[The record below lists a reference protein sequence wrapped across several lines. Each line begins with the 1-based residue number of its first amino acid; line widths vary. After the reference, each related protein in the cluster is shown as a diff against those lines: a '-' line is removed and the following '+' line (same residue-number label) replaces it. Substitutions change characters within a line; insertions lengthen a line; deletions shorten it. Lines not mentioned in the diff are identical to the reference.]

1 MAEIH
6 PNDIGLATFADVGD
20 VEKLKTSAKNL
31 VDALNEIY
39 QNGTQGGGSAFGEQC
54 YVDGENNIILGENN
68 IVCGNNNF
76 IIGSDNII
84 VGDNINMIAS
94 EKQKYQSME
103 IGFDNYDTETGKI
116 QVYIYAE
123 NQNNIPF
130 KVGDKLVFSIGISWT
145 NSDWSDWLTVTSPK
159 KIVEILEVNTDE
171 NYIRITT
178 DVGISTDPPDETH
191 TVKNY
196 QYISTFI
203 PLTDE
208 YKIIASKSSISFG
221 GTSSGAS
228 SFTGCDGAAS
238 GAYSFAAN
246 SANAKGRYAAA
257 FGTSTA
263 GEEYSFAVGSSSAH
277 GEKSVALNASSAY
290 APYSLAVGNYSR
302 AYARALKCT
311 NVNWTNK
318 TLTIDSKY
326 SLTGIKSGD
335 RIIFRCFNSI
345 NTIIFSQLT
354 VKSTSG
360 NTIYLTDDASPG
372 GAGQYA
378 HQLFPDGIIFVQN
391 GNSSYATSSVA
402 GGCYGMATGKYSF
415 ADGYHVISAAD
426 NAVTF
431 GKYGINTDA
440 CSIAL
445 ANGAAIKT
453 PGLAFK
459 VLSDGSVH
467 ADKEYTSPCADY
479 AEYFEWADGNPNN
492 EDRAGYFVKLKDGKI
507 VLCEDFDTP
516 LGIVSATPAIIG
528 DSGEMHWQ
536 GKFLTDDFGRIQYH
550 DVTVPAETDEDGN
563 IVTEEHIETQPIL
576 NPQWNPE
583 QEYIPRKDRAE
594 WSAVGVLG
602 KLIVYDDGTLQS
614 GDICRCGDGGK
625 AVKSIENGYTVL
637 KRVSDDKV
645 LIWFKG

>member
-39 QNGTQGGGSAFGEQC
+39 QNGTQGGSFGQQW

-68 IVCGNNNF
+68 LVYGNNNF
-76 IIGSDNII
+76 IIGSDNIV
-84 VGDNINMIAS
+84 VGDNINMIANG
-94 EKQKYQSME
+94 KQKYNAMD
-103 IGFDNYDTETGKI
+103 IGYDSFDTETGKI
-116 QVYIYAE
+116 YYYIYSD
-123 NQNNIPF
+123 NQTDIPL
-130 KVGDKLVFSIGISWT
+130 KAGDKLVFSVNLNWT
-145 NSDWSDWLTVTSPK
+145 NSDWSDWLTVESPK

-178 DVGISTDPPDETH
+178 DIGISTEPPDETH
-191 TVKNY
+191 TVKDY
-196 QYISTFI
+196 QYINTFI
-203 PLTDE
+203 PLIDE
-208 YKIIASKSSISFG
+208 YKITAGNSSISFG
-221 GTSSGAS
+221 GTASGVS
-228 SFTGCDGAAS
+228 SFTGCAGTAS
-238 GAYSFAAN
+238 GAYSFSAN
-246 SANAKGRYAAA
+246 SANAKGRYSA
-257 FGTSTA
+257 
-263 GEEYSFAVGSSSAH
+263 AVGSSTAGGDYGFAACSSAAG
-277 GEKSVALNASSAY
+277 GEKSAALNSSYAY
-290 APYSLAVGNYSR
+290 APYSLTAGNYSR
-302 AYARALKCT
+302 VYARALKCT

-318 TLTIDSKY
+318 TLTIDSSY
-326 SLTGIKSGD
+326 SLAGIKSGD
-335 RIIFRCFNSI
+335 TIIFRCFNCI

-354 VKSTSG
+354 VKSISG
-360 NTIYLTDDASPG
+360 NIIYLTDDAYAG
-372 GAGQYA
+372 GAGSYI
-378 HQLFPDGIIFVQN
+378 HQLFPDGIIFVQSA
-391 GNSSYATSSVA
+391 GTSYATSSVA
-402 GGCYGMATGKYSF
+402 GGCYGMAAGKYSL

-431 GKYGINTDA
+431 GKYGVNEDA

-445 ANGAAIKT
+445 ANGTAVKT

-459 VLSDGSVH
+459 ALSDGSVH

-507 VLCEDFDTP
+507 VLCEDFDAP

-536 GKFLTDDFGRIQYH
+536 GKYVTDDFGRIQYH
-550 DVTVPAETDEDGN
+550 DVTVPAEIDEDGN

-576 NPQWNPE
+576 NPDWNPE
-583 QEYIPRKDRAE
+583 QKYIPRKDRPE

>member
-130 KVGDKLVFSIGISWT
+130 KVKDKLVFSISISWT

-171 NYIRITT
+171 NYIKITT

-221 GTSSGAS
+221 GTSSGVS

-402 GGCYGMATGKYSF
+402 GGCYGMATGKYSL

-431 GKYGINTDA
+431 GKYGVNEDA

-445 ANGAAIKT
+445 ANGTAIKT

-492 EDRAGYFVKLKDGKI
+492 EDRVGYFVKLKDGKI
-507 VLCEDFDTP
+507 VLCNDFDTP

-576 NPQWNPE
+576 NPDWNPNL
-583 QEYIPRKDRAE
+583 EYIPRKDRAE

-602 KLIVYDDGTLQS
+602 KLIVYDDGTLQN

>member
-39 QNGTQGGGSAFGEQC
+39 QNGTQGGGSAFGEQW

-76 IIGSDNII
+76 IIGSDNIV
-84 VGDNINMIAS
+84 VGDNITMIAS
-94 EKQKYQSME
+94 KKYKYGSVN
-103 IGFDNYDTETGKI
+103 IGYENFDTETGI
-116 QVYIYAE
+116 IPYYIYSDE
-123 NQNNIPF
+123 QTDTTL
-130 KVGDKLVFSIGISWT
+130 KVGDKLVFSLGLTWVDSGW
-145 NSDWSDWLTVTSPK
+145 NDWLTIESPK

-171 NYIRITT
+171 KYIRITT
-178 DVGISTDPPDETH
+178 DIGISTEPPDETH
-191 TVKNY
+191 TVKDY

-203 PLTDE
+203 PLIDA
-208 YKIIASKSSISFG
+208 YKLIAGESSISFG
-221 GTSSGAS
+221 GTSGGAS
-228 SFTGCDGAAS
+228 SFSGCSGSAG

-246 SANAKGRYAAA
+246 SANAKGRNAAA
-257 FGTSTA
+257 LCSSTA
-263 GEEYSFAVGSSSAH
+263 EGEYSFSAGSSCAY
-277 GEKSVALNASSAY
+277 GEKTAALNSSYAY
-290 APYSLAVGNYSR
+290 APYSFSAGNYSR
-302 AYARALKCT
+302 VYARALKCT
-311 NVNWTNK
+311 NLNWKDK
-318 TLTIDSKY
+318 TLTIDPKY
-326 SLTGIKSGD
+326 SLAGIKSGD
-335 RIIFRCFNSI
+335 TIVLRCFNCI
-345 NTIIFSQLT
+345 NTIIFSQVK
-354 VKSTSG
+354 VKSISG
-360 NTIYLTDDASPG
+360 NTIYMPDDTYAG
-372 GAGQYA
+372 GAGSYIQ
-378 HQLFPDGIIFVQN
+378 QLFPDGIIFVQSS
-391 GNSSYATSSVA
+391 NSSYATSSAA

-445 ANGAAIKT
+445 ANGTAIKT

-492 EDRAGYFVKLKDGKI
+492 EDRAGYFVKLKDDKI
-507 VLCEDFDTP
+507 VLCEDFDIP
-516 LGIVSATPAIIG
+516 LGIISATPAIIG

-536 GKFLTDDFGRIQYH
+536 GKFLTDEFGRIQYH

-563 IVTEEHIETQPIL
+563 TITEEHIETQPIL
-576 NPQWNPE
+576 NPDWNPE
-583 QEYIPRKDRAE
+583 QEYIPRKDRPE
-594 WSAVGVLG
+594 WSAIGVLG

-614 GDICRCGDGGK
+614 GDICRCGDDGK
-625 AVKSIENGYTVL
+625 AVKSIESGYTVL
-637 KRVSDDKV
+637 KRVSDDKI

>member
-1 MAEIH
+1 M
-6 PNDIGLATFADVGD
+6 
-20 VEKLKTSAKNL
+20 
-31 VDALNEIY
+31 
-39 QNGTQGGGSAFGEQC
+39 
-54 YVDGENNIILGENN
+54 
-68 IVCGNNNF
+68 
-76 IIGSDNII
+76 
-84 VGDNINMIAS
+84 
-94 EKQKYQSME
+94 
-103 IGFDNYDTETGKI
+103 
-116 QVYIYAE
+116 
-123 NQNNIPF
+123 
-130 KVGDKLVFSIGISWT
+130 
-145 NSDWSDWLTVTSPK
+145 
-159 KIVEILEVNTDE
+159 EILEVNTDE
-171 NYIRITT
+171 KYIRITT
-178 DVGISTDPPDETH
+178 DIGISTEPPDETH
-191 TVKNY
+191 TVKDY

-203 PLTDE
+203 PLIDA
-208 YKIIASKSSISFG
+208 YKLIAGKSSISFG
-221 GTSSGAS
+221 GTSGGAS
-228 SFTGCDGAAS
+228 SFSGCSGSAG

-246 SANAKGRYAAA
+246 SANAKGRNAAA
-257 FGTSTA
+257 LCSSTA
-263 GEEYSFAVGSSSAH
+263 EGEYSFSAGSSCAY
-277 GEKSVALNASSAY
+277 GEKTSALNSSYAY
-290 APYSLAVGNYSR
+290 APHSFSAGNNSR
-302 AYARALKCT
+302 VYARALKCI
-311 NVNWTNK
+311 NLNWKDK
-318 TLTIDSKY
+318 TLTIDPKY
-326 SLTGIKSGD
+326 SLAGIKSGD
-335 RIIFRCFNSI
+335 TIVLRCFNCI
-345 NTIIFSQLT
+345 NTIIFSQVK
-354 VKSTSG
+354 VKSISG
-360 NTIYLTDDASPG
+360 NTIYMPDDTYAG
-372 GAGQYA
+372 GAGSYIQ
-378 HQLFPDGIIFVQN
+378 QLFPDGIIFVQSS
-391 GNSSYATSSVA
+391 NSSYATSSAA

-445 ANGAAIKT
+445 ANGTAIKT

-459 VLSDGSVH
+459 VLSDGGVH

-492 EDRAGYFVKLKDGKI
+492 EDRVGYFVKLKDGKI

-536 GKFLTDDFGRIQYH
+536 GKYVTDDFGRIQYH
-550 DVTVPAETDEDGN
+550 DVTVPAEIDEDGN

-576 NPQWNPE
+576 NPNWNPE

-614 GDICRCGDGGK
+614 GDVCRCGANGR